1 MFYTSPNNYGQY
13 QQPTAN
19 YNVGYPIQP
28 NAQITQD
35 QPRNS
40 AELICISSIQQ
51 ARDFVVPPNTIKY
64 FLNTVNYE
72 LYAKAAD
79 NFGIASFKAS
89 KLTDF
94 DPDLPHQV
102 QTNNS
107 DYAGIINVLAERVT
121 ALENEIIKQNQS
133 APNYL
138 ENGANKNDKS
148 DEKRNGK

>member
-1 MFYTSPNNYGQY
+1 VIYNQPNAYGQY
-13 QQPTAN
+13 PQSGMN
-19 YNVGYPIQP
+19 YNNGYSMQNP
-28 NAQITQD
+28 QIPHE

-64 FLNTVNYE
+64 FLNTVDYE

-79 NFGIASFKAS
+79 NFGISSFKAS

-94 DPDLPHQV
+94 DPNLPHQV
-102 QTNNS
+102 PANS
-107 DYAGIINVLAERVT
+107 NDYAGIINVLAERVT
-121 ALENEIIKQNQS
+121 ALENEIMKQNQS

-138 ENGANKNDKS
+138 ENGVNNNDKS
-148 DEKRNGK
+148 DEKCNGK